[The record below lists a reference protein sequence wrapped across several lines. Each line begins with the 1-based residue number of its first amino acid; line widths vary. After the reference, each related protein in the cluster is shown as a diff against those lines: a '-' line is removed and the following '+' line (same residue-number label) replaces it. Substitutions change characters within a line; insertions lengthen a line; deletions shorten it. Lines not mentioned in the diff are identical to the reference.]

1 MILYTNLGYNKN
13 GINRNI
19 KFSLVWMEK
28 PTYGKSVHQT
38 VLANNFKLLII
49 IFLKRAY
56 TTLFQLKKE
65 QKKI

>member
-28 PTYGKSVHQT
+28 PTYGKSVH
-38 VLANNFKLLII
+38 
-49 IFLKRAY
+49 
-56 TTLFQLKKE
+56 
-65 QKKI
+65 